1 MKINIIHH
9 DRSNS
14 VMVDAEVLTYLFKRF
29 KNKPKIE
36 HINIGNY
43 TCPEATINIFLESI
57 NYSFIRRAKYNI
69 LIPNQHYF
77 HKNWLEYL
85 PSIDLVLCK
94 TKYCFDTFKDYVPKE
109 KIDYISW
116 RSPDI
121 SINTE
126 KDDDAGWMLMYTDH
140 TYMDA
145 QKLIDLWQLEYP
157 TLNIMFSGVPRNAL
171 KKRNLA
177 NIMYIENLT
186 PQKFEVLFNQ
196 CAIHICLE
204 QIDNYNHN
212 VNQCQLT
219 GSIPVAICKGPILE
233 AIDIDNSFC
242 ISSTKMKIKNY
253 LGSKYRYSA
262 EDLKET
268 IEKVLGTSDAT
279 LEIMGRNC
287 KEYAHKN
294 QQIFNHKFTELFSD
308 IFKRTSGLKFN
319 LTEYK
324 NDDLPSVSI
333 ITLYNSTQ
341 KMFKLPILN
350 YTSADYPKDLIEWII
365 VANVPAESDA
375 DAETGIESL
384 LPPPEFRAKFKIK
397 YIECDPDMSEGARRN
412 LAIEAAENYVIL
424 NMDDDYFFYQPG
436 FRNIVMELMRSDKSC
451 IGCSTIGAFHIT
463 RFISIIATVGMNEM
477 YSNRVYPGTLCF
489 YRDFWQNGQFGD
501 DDSSGIAPFLK
512 HRMSKYCE
520 SSWEDKYVALIYS
533 GNEHL
538 KQVPDNQQPNGC
550 HYKFSKKVFEFVT
563 GLDTTSATA
572 SAVEAVEASAPA
584 AASADPASAPAA
596 ETAIKVI

>member
-29 KNKPKIE
+29 KNKPEIE

-77 HKNWLEYL
+77 HKNWMEYL

-94 TKYCFDTFKDYVPKE
+94 TKYCFDTFKDYVPKD
-109 KIDYISW
+109 KIDYIGW

-145 QKLIDLWQLEYP
+145 QILIDLWQLEYP

-171 KKRNLA
+171 KKRNIA
-177 NIMYIENLT
+177 NIMYIENMT

-196 CAIHICLE
+196 CRVHICLE

-219 GSIPVAICKGPILE
+219 GSIPVAICKGPILD
-233 AIDIDNSFC
+233 AIDRDNSFG
-242 ISSTKMKIKNY
+242 ISSTKIKIKNY

-262 EDLKET
+262 EDLKEA
-268 IEKVLGTSDAT
+268 IEKVMGTSDAT

-287 KEYAHKN
+287 KDYSYKN
-294 QQIFNHKFTELFSD
+294 QQIFNNKFTDLFTD

-319 LTEYK
+319 RTEYTD
-324 NDDLPSVSI
+324 DDLPSLSI
-333 ITLYNSTQ
+333 ITLYNTTP

-350 YTSADYPKDLIEWII
+350 YTSTDYPKDKVEWII
-365 VANVPAESDA
+365 VANAASD
-375 DAETGIESL
+375 DGIEAL

-397 YIECDPDMSEGARRN
+397 YIECASDLSEGARRN
-412 LAIEAAENYVIL
+412 LAIEASNNEVVL
-424 NMDDDYFFYQPG
+424 NMEDDYFFYQTG
-436 FRNIVMELMRSDKSC
+436 FKNIIMELMLSEKSC

-463 RFISIIATVGMNEM
+463 RFISVIATVGMNET

-489 YRDFWQNGQFGD
+489 YKHFWKSGQFGD
-501 DDSSGIAPFLK
+501 DDTNGIAKFIK
-512 HRMSKYCE
+512 GRMNEYCE
-520 SSWEDKYVALIYS
+520 SSWEDKYVSLVYS

-538 KQVPDNQQPNGC
+538 KQVPENQQPNGC
-550 HYKFSKKVFEFVT
+550 HYKLSKKVFEFVT
-563 GLDTTSATA
+563 SLD
-572 SAVEAVEASAPA
+572 V
-584 AASADPASAPAA
+584 APAA
-596 ETAIKVI
+596 EAVADEAVADEAVAAEAADIKVI